1 MITGVGIADI
11 FSNGVIVRCPQ
22 DEMIRKTLNQ
32 VAVALYYYFFKYYDT
47 LSKNDKNILG
57 KSIGKCNLS
66 TECET

>member
-11 FSNGVIVRCPQ
+11 FSNGVIVCCPQ

-47 LSKNDKNILG
+47 LSKMIIMPPKPFFNGYLV
-57 KSIGKCNLS
+57 
-66 TECET
+66 